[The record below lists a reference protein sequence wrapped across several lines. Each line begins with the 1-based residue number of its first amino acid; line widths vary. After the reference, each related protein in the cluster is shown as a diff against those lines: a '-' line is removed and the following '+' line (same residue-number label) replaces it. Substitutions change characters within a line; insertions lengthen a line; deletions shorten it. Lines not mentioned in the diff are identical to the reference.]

1 MDNNIQP
8 KKAKGKPIEDKI
20 KWTIW
25 WTPEEYKKFVNVQK
39 ATGKRT
45 LAALVRNLVDLADKN
60 PDALEITGDQDFNE
74 IISEL
79 KESFI
84 ESNKERVNYR
94 KSVEKN
100 FIRLNR
106 KINLL
111 LEKQNIDKTTIQAL
125 DGEDTTGEAIFE

>member
-1 MDNNIQP
+1 MQS

-25 WTPEEYKKFVNVQK
+25 WTPEEYKKFVNAQK
-39 ATGKRT
+39 STGKRT
-45 LAALVRNLVDLADKN
+45 LAALVRSLVDLADKN

-100 FIRLNR
+100 FTRLNR

-111 LEKQNIDKTTIQAL
+111 LEKQNIDKTTIQEL